1 MEFFRVWFD
10 HVAGFCLFVARRRID
25 LETHQ
30 PVDTKVQ
37 IEVRNFKRLSGRSAV
52 RKNADEGAP
61 RGFAPAFS
69 RLPLRFQEDRARG
82 ARLDPAG
89 SPAVSLPEWAAPHAT
104 ATSRRAFSSTCG
116 RRPLAIF
123 RSARAAC
130 CVIAGIEGSRR

>member
-10 HVAGFCLFVARRRID
+10 HVSGFCLFVARRRID

-37 IEVRNFKRLSGRSAV
+37 IEVRNFKRLSGRSVV

-82 ARLDPAG
+82 AAFKAKR
-89 SPAVSLPEWAAPHAT
+89 AAT
-104 ATSRRAFSSTCG
+104 RRRRAPG
-116 RRPLAIF
+116 AL
-123 RSARAAC
+123 
-130 CVIAGIEGSRR
+130 IAGFAALQLWPRQNGQDQALMKAFSRI

>member
-10 HVAGFCLFVARRRID
+10 HVAGFCLFVARRRVD

-52 RKNADEGAP
+52 RKNADERAP
-61 RGFAPAFS
+61 PGFAPAFS
-69 RLPLRFQEDRARG
+69 ACLCASRKTARAAPASIRPALRL
-82 ARLDPAG
+82 
-89 SPAVSLPEWAAPHAT
+89 SLPEWAAPHAT
-104 ATSRRAFSSTCG
+104 ATSRRAFSNTCG
-116 RRPLAIF
+116 RRPSAIS

-130 CVIAGIEGSRR
+130 CASARIEGSRR